1 MIGNTID
8 FLLGIPW
15 YVYAFYLVLFIGAY
29 ITFEWLFFRTRTLAK
44 RSERRLDLTAT
55 CFVAGLSVERMETLT
70 AYGTD
75 FQESVHDGE
84 EGIQF
89 AKSQL
94 QGVIAALNA
103 TVTAVLPTSSN
114 SVTKVVLQAPADAD
128 ETLEYDDDGYRQQ
141 YHGFHNPVSSFFDYP
156 FRRREH
162 FFRRA
167 ALPLAHAILAPVM
180 RRPVQFHLGKGEDNR
195 VQHYNEHGSFH
206 VYIWDRMRAGN
217 HHRDTVHGPEKVF
230 GLTLP
235 RREEMLCAS
244 SRGTKIVDAASG
256 AVVGELFQDSLY
268 IHPDLLGKRSDE
280 GLAIFARILQ
290 AAVADMRPSDFMQDI
305 LRNLALK
312 PEAIRLARS
321 AQRTGPSA
329 FLDGFSKRK
338 GLIATQATRAIIA
351 HKLKTDIYVRD
362 CNGGV
367 QAPLKDGMF
376 HVFVNSA
383 PSGACEQGVFSTVG
397 NDTLFGIKLPG
408 KGEGFY
414 PTGKG
419 LPLFSP
425 EGVIYG
431 ELLDDNLYLYA
442 TPLVKGNRAESE
454 LFCRM
459 LHEAMPLVSLQWQV
473 AQETQ
478 VDQSHRHLL
487 CQRVEMLLNDA
498 GQAEKREELEATAA
512 DFDNA
517 QEDFAGALRTLI
529 AEQTDLA
536 RLDNYPK
543 EALGREF
550 DQLLAIKKVED
561 VEVTKTRIIVKTD
574 TIYCRDPRSGIK
586 HEIGKF
592 DIFIRTE
599 PDEDQEVIRWMNRT
613 RTVNT
618 GGQSTMHAPHV
629 AAHGR
634 ACLGNVQ
641 DTIPMLINQRE
652 FASVIEVAIAFVES
666 VNVNDSWGKHIDM
679 WPRAAD
685 QGDDE

>member
-1 MIGNTID
+1 MIGHAID

-15 YVYAFYLVLFIGAY
+15 YVYVLSVLLFIGSY
-29 ITFEWLFFRTRTLAK
+29 IGFEFLLFRTKSLAQRTQA
-44 RSERRLDLTAT
+44 RLGLTAT
-55 CFVAGLSVERMETLT
+55 CFVAGLSAERMEALT

-75 FQESVHDGE
+75 FQETVFDGE

-94 QGVIAALNA
+94 DGVIAALNA
-103 TVTAVLPTSSN
+103 TVMAALPTSS
-114 SVTKVVLQAPADAD
+114 SSITKLVLHAPADAD

-141 YHGFHNPVSSFFDYP
+141 YHGYHNPLSSIFDYP
-156 FRRREH
+156 LRRREH
-162 FFRRA
+162 FFRQA
-167 ALPLAHAILAPVM
+167 AMPLANAILAPVM
-180 RRPVQFHLGKGEDNR
+180 RRNVQFLLGKGEEKR
-195 VQHYNEHGSFH
+195 VQHYTEHGFFH
-206 VYIWDRMRAGN
+206 IYVWDRMRAGN
-217 HHRDTVHGPEKVF
+217 HDRDTVLGPEKVF

-235 RREEMLCAS
+235 RRDEMLTAS

-256 AVVGELFQDSLY
+256 AVVGELFRDSLY
-268 IHPDLLGKRSDE
+268 IHPDLLGKRTDE

-290 AAVADMRPSDFMQDI
+290 AAIADMRPSDFLQDI
-305 LRNLALK
+305 LRGLALE
-312 PEAIRLARS
+312 PEAVRLAKS

-338 GLIATQATRAIIA
+338 GLIATQATRAIVA
-351 HKLKTDIYVRD
+351 HQLKADIYVRD

-367 QAPLKDGMF
+367 QAPLSDGMF

-383 PSGACEQGVFSTVG
+383 PAGACEQGVFSAVG
-397 NDTLFGIKLPG
+397 TDTLFGIKLAG
-408 KGEGFY
+408 KGQGFY

-431 ELLDDNLYLYA
+431 ELLDDNLYLY
-442 TPLVKGNRAESE
+442 TNPLVKGNRAESE
-454 LFCRM
+454 IFCRM
-459 LHEAMPLVSLQWQV
+459 LKEAMPLVALQWQTSDV
-473 AQETQ
+473 SK
-478 VDQSHRHLL
+478 VDESHRDLL
-487 CQRVEMLLNDA
+487 CDQVQSLLIDA
-498 GQAEKREELEATAA
+498 GQPENREQLEATAA
-512 DFDNA
+512 DLDNA
-517 QEDFAGALRTLI
+517 QEGFSSALRTLI

-550 DQLLAIKKVED
+550 DQLLAINKVED

-574 TIYCRDPRSGIK
+574 TIYCRDPRTGIK

-679 WPRAAD
+679 WPKAFD
-685 QGDDE
+685 QGED